1 MNRCVLVATL
11 LMLFPDNALGKDIPS
26 RKDLGSEFST
36 VEVQSRKASSV
47 VLATVHVPGSKD
59 RNGKS
64 HHSIHTQILSWKDPN
79 RYTRPDEPNA
89 SQKTQKEPSGLMQF
103 VVLALALILLGGGFY
118 WMKKK
123 RSLRN

>member
-1 MNRCVLVATL
+1 MNRWVLVATL
-11 LMLFPDNALGKDIPS
+11 SMLFPDNALGRDIPP

-36 VEVQSRKASSV
+36 LDVQSRKASSV

-59 RNGKS
+59 RDGKS
-64 HHSIHTQILSWKDPN
+64 HDSTHTQMLSWKDPN

-89 SQKTQKEPSGLMQF
+89 SQQTQKERGGLMQF
-103 VVLALALILLGGGFY
+103 VVIALALTLLIGGFY